1 MKDRKTKE
9 PAAQETEYIVKR
21 ALEYGVLINLSS
33 YYGNRMTF
41 MPPYVITEA
50 DIDLVTE
57 VLGRCLA
64 EAEAKF

>member
-1 MKDRKTKE
+1 
-9 PAAQETEYIVKR
+9 
-21 ALEYGVLINLSS
+21 
-33 YYGNRMTF
+33 